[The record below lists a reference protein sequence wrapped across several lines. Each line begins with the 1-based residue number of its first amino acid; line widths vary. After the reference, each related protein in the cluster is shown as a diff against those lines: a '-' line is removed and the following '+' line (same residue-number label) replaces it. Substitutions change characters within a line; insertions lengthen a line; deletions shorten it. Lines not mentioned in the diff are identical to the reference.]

1 MQRTRYLTRPD
12 RDDRTNAERLM
23 RATRELPAY
32 QTRTCTHCG
41 AQTTFVL
48 QDRAG
53 WYACIECGRYA

>member
-1 MQRTRYLTRPD
+1 MQRTRSLSGQERFI
-12 RDDRTNAERLM
+12 RTTAERLM
-23 RATRELPAY
+23 REASELPVY

-53 WYACIECGRYA
+53 WYACVECGRYA